1 MEIGSLHGWST
12 SWLLHTLVDNETGRL
27 VTADLI
33 DRATETV
40 PKSLSD
46 GRWEFRKGDAKT
58 LTGDWLSD
66 VDYLFIDADHRARFA
81 RWYLADVSPALRP
94 GIPVSVH
101 DVFHRAVPLPFTEGV
116 EVLCWLDRAGTAYF
130 TAARA
135 RARAPTLGSANS
147 AGNWA

>member
-12 SWLLHTLVDNETGRL
+12 SRLLRALADNETGRL

-40 PKSLSD
+40 PKSLPE
-46 GRWEFRKGDAKT
+46 GRWEFRKGHAKPSPA
-58 LTGDWLSD
+58 TGCPMWTICSSTP
-66 VDYLFIDADHRARFA
+66 ITAPASRAG
-81 RWYLADVSPALRP
+81 YLADVFPVLRP

-101 DVFHRAVPLPFTEGV
+101 EVFHRAVPLPFTEGV
-116 EVLCWLDRAGTAYF
+116 EVLRWLDRAGTAYF

-135 RARAPTLGSANS
+135 RAPRTGWSRTPGT
-147 AGNWA
+147 